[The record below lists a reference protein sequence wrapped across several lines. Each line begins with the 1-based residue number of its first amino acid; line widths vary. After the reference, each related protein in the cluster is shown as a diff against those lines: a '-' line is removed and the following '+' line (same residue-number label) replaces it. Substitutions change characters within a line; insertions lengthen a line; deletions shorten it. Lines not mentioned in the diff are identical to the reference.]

1 MKVAK
6 FVVAGI
12 LAFIA
17 TSLPSWASLAQA
29 DSASAVVR
37 VQATIRPWLKFSATQ
52 PTSSYR
58 VTAEDIRRGHIDLP
72 HAITIHFQTNILEE
86 IRFGIASGGP
96 EKILLQT
103 DHGLADAVRLAG
115 EHPAIPITRVL
126 DMRIVLPAGVREGTF
141 PLHVALVPVA
151 Y

>member
-1 MKVAK
+1 MRVAK
-6 FVVAGI
+6 FAVAGI
-12 LAFIA
+12 LALA
-17 TSLPSWASLAQA
+17 TVQPWAVPAQA
-29 DSASAVVR
+29 ASAGAVVR

-52 PTSSYR
+52 PASSYR

-72 HAITIHFQTNILEE
+72 QAITIQVQTNIREE
-86 IRFGIASGGP
+86 IRFDIASGGP
-96 EKILLQT
+96 EKILFQT
-103 DHGLADAVRLAG
+103 DSGLADAVRLTG

-126 DMRIVLPAGVREGTF
+126 DMRIVLPADVREGTY

>member
-1 MKVAK
+1 MSIAN

-12 LAFIA
+12 LVFIA
-17 TSLPSWASLAQA
+17 TSLAPWASLAQA

-37 VQATIRPWLKFSATQ
+37 VQATIRPWLKFSASQ
-52 PTSSYR
+52 PTSSYQ

-72 HAITIHFQTNILEE
+72 QAITIQMQTNIREE
-86 IRFGIASGGP
+86 ISFNITSGGP
-96 EKILLQT
+96 EKILFQT
-103 DHGLADAVRLAG
+103 DSGLADAVRLTG

-126 DMRIVLPAGVREGTF
+126 DMRIVLPADVREGTY
-141 PLHVALVPVA
+141 PLQVALVPVA